1 MSIQPATALTDAP
14 VTFSALAE
22 QLRDGP
28 LQSLI
33 DIQMQAAGLAARL
46 ADDPASPQCCVS
58 SPMPAGTRTS
68 LLSRLLELCE
78 DFRAE
83 TGIRCEVAIAERH
96 TRFADE
102 VNEVIY
108 RTVRELL
115 TNVRQHA
122 HAKHVMVSSLGRRD
136 GSIGI
141 CVADDGVGLPAH
153 RRRGNPFDESGGI
166 GLWSIDQRLREF
178 DAMLDIEA
186 AAGRGTRAMVIL
198 PGSLVITD

>member
-1 MSIQPATALTDAP
+1 
-14 VTFSALAE
+14 
-22 QLRDGP
+22 
-28 LQSLI
+28 
-33 DIQMQAAGLAARL
+33 
-46 ADDPASPQCCVS
+46 
-58 SPMPAGTRTS
+58 
-68 LLSRLLELCE
+68 
-78 DFRAE
+78 
-83 TGIRCEVAIAERH
+83 
-96 TRFADE
+96 
-102 VNEVIY
+102 
-108 RTVRELL
+108 
-115 TNVRQHA
+115 
-122 HAKHVMVSSLGRRD
+122 MVSSLGRRD